1 MSKDWLKEQG
11 YYRSSIRNANCMSC
25 KHCEAKWSK
34 SPDAKGEASLGHIK
48 NWLECKL
55 ASKDSNTSVR
65 VSKTN
70 ICDSYIHFVKNLTS
84 EALKIL
90 TIGG

>member
-11 YYRSSIRNANCMSC
+11 YIRSGIRGANCMSC
-25 KHCEAKWSK
+25 KHCETKWSK
-34 SPDAKGEASLGHIK
+34 SPDAVGETSLGGIK

-55 ASKDSNTSVR
+55 ASEVEKVPVK

-70 ICDSYIHFVKNLTS
+70 FCDSYIHYVKNLTS

-90 TIGG
+90 TIGA